1 MRMKAEI
8 TRCCF
13 FLFVRK
19 PTFKSKI
26 RTFYADNP
34 QTIRVLIVWQGMA
47 KIELNQEFSLSHL
60 LAEVKQKNFY
70 HAIFFFLFQVKVGS
84 LK

>member
-1 MRMKAEI
+1 MKAEI
-8 TRCCF
+8 TRCF

-26 RTFYADNP
+26 QTFHADNP
-34 QTIRVLIVWQGMA
+34 QTIRVLIVWQDMA

-60 LAEVKQKNFY
+60 LAEVRQKNFY
-70 HAIFFFLFQVKVGS
+70 HAILFFFFQVKVRS